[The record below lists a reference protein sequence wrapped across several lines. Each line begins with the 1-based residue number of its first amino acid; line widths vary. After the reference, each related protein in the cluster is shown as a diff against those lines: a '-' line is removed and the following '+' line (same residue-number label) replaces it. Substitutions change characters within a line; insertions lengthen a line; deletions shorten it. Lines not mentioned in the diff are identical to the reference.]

1 MTLHLSQ
8 PPAGALRAVLRAL
21 APEAELPPSSA
32 SVLRH
37 SVDRPR
43 PLLALPVH
51 ALHGP
56 APRLA
61 GADCT
66 GWRFLLSET
75 APGEAAPTAPA
86 PCGHGDCAA
95 GAGRPGA
102 QAPGAPGAAEPR
114 GERGRERAPLT
125 VGEFTEDGLDGVVAA
140 AEVVD
145 GPAGPAFSHL
155 TAGPFLD
162 STVRALR
169 QAWQLTHGTPGRY
182 EPRLLSLPE
191 HYASALWLHGAQPGE
206 DLLVPLAP
214 APLGVAAHQVLP
226 AAELLARLER
236 SPAAPARGAAATV
249 AVAAAAAA
257 AQSSALIG

>member
-1 MTLHLSQ
+1 MTLHLSR

-21 APEAELPPSSA
+21 APEAELSPPSA
-32 SVLRH
+32 TVLRH

-56 APRLA
+56 APRLT

-75 APGEAAPTAPA
+75 APGDTAPA
-86 PCGHGDCAA
+86 APAAPGGHGDCAA
-95 GAGRPGA
+95 GAGA
-102 QAPGAPGAAEPR
+102 QAQGGAGAAEPR
-114 GERGRERAPLT
+114 GEQGREHAPLT

-145 GPAGPAFSHL
+145 GPAGPVFSHL

-236 SPAAPARGAAATV
+236 SPAAAARSAVVTAT
-249 AVAAAAAA
+249 AVATA
-257 AQSSALIG
+257 AQPTALIG

>member
-1 MTLHLSQ
+1 MTLHLSR

-21 APEAELPPSSA
+21 APEAELSPPSA
-32 SVLRH
+32 TVLRH

-75 APGEAAPTAPA
+75 APGDAAPAAPA
-86 PCGHGDCAA
+86 ASCGHGDCTA
-95 GAGRPGA
+95 GAGRAGA
-102 QAPGAPGAAEPR
+102 QAPGAPAPGAPGAGEPR
-114 GERGRERAPLT
+114 GEQGPEHAPLT

-145 GPAGPAFSHL
+145 GPAGPVFSHL

-236 SPAAPARGAAATV
+236 SPAAAARS
-249 AVAAAAAA
+249 AAAAVT
-257 AQSSALIG
+257 AQPTALIG